1 MPAAYDGDRKGPD
14 PAGKRGACPTWGVS
28 YRFRSVLPKGSGPPG
43 DSAGMTRTPSPGR
56 PVARARKAL
65 LCAALLAVTVQTA
78 AVPAA
83 AHEAARPRGSECART
98 ARPLGGESREV
109 LGITRKAKADLHLKS
124 VEVKVTRGRR
134 EVLTDALGES
144 MTGVPAEPDM
154 HFRAGSVVFSYVGTA
169 LLQLVQEGRVR
180 LDDTVERW
188 LPGLPKAN
196 RITLR
201 MLATN
206 TTGLHDYVTDPAF
219 LAELE
224 AHPFRHWTPQ
234 QLLAYPYSHSFWYE
248 PGTNWSYSHANYLL
262 LIQALEKITGT
273 RIDRFLRERVTGPLG
288 LDNTRNNFT
297 PDIPRRVLHAFTSE
311 RGLYEESTF
320 WNPSW
325 TTAPGAVITT
335 HICDLARSAR
345 AIGSGELISRRS
357 YRTLINPGTVGLGHP
372 TARCPATVCL
382 PQTEAKHFGLGVIVI
397 NGWVLQN
404 PSFSG
409 YAAIQAYLPSKRLA
423 IAVSATKTKDTPDG
437 NMAEVVAQRIAAALA
452 PEAPLAVG

>member
-1 MPAAYDGDRKGPD
+1 
-14 PAGKRGACPTWGVS
+14 
-28 YRFRSVLPKGSGPPG
+28 
-43 DSAGMTRTPSPGR
+43 MTRIPIPTR
-56 PVARARKAL
+56 PRMRARAARRAL
-65 LCAALLAVTVQTA
+65 LCAALLAVTVQATA
-78 AVPAA
+78 TAPAFAGGPGRHA
-83 AHEAARPRGSECART
+83 ASDCVRTEGPLHGEA
-98 ARPLGGESREV
+98 REV
-109 LGITRKAKADLHLKS
+109 LDITRKAKAELHLKS
-124 VEVKVTRGRR
+124 VELKVTRHGR

-144 MTGVPAEPDM
+144 MTGVPARPDM
-154 HFRAGSVVFSYVGTA
+154 HFRAGSVAFSYVGTA
-169 LLQLVQEGRVR
+169 LLQLVEEGKVG

-188 LPGLPKAN
+188 LPTLPKAN

-224 AHPFRHWTPQ
+224 AHPFRQWTPK
-234 QLLAYPYSHSFWYE
+234 QLLAYPYSHPFWYE
-248 PGTNWSYSHANYLL
+248 PGTNWSYSHANYVL

-273 RIDRFLRERVTGPLG
+273 RIDKFLRERVTGPLG

-297 PDIPRRVLHAFTSE
+297 PDIPRPVLHAFTSE

-335 HICDLARSAR
+335 HICDLARSAQ
-345 AIGSGELISRRS
+345 AIGSGELLSHRS
-357 YRTLINPGTVGLGHP
+357 YRTLIDPGTVGLGHA
-372 TARCPATVCL
+372 TATCPATVCL
-382 PQTEAKHFGLGVIVI
+382 KQTEAKHFGLGVIVI

-409 YAAIQAYLPSKRLA
+409 YAAIQAYLPSDGLA
-423 IAVSATKTKDTPDG
+423 IAVDATKTKDTPDG
-437 NMAEVVAQRIAAALA
+437 NMAEVIARRIAAALA
-452 PEAPLAVG
+452 PQTPLAID

>member
-1 MPAAYDGDRKGPD
+1 
-14 PAGKRGACPTWGVS
+14 
-28 YRFRSVLPKGSGPPG
+28 
-43 DSAGMTRTPSPGR
+43 MTRTPSPAR
-56 PVARARKAL
+56 PGARARVRKAL

-78 AVPAA
+78 AVPAFA
-83 AHEAARPRGSECART
+83 QGPGHDRRSDCVRT
-98 ARPLGGESREV
+98 ERPLGGEAAQV
-109 LGITRKAKADLHLKS
+109 LAITRKAKADLRLKS
-124 VEVKVTRGRR
+124 VELKVTRGGH

-144 MTGVPAEPDM
+144 MTGVPARPDM

-188 LPGLPKAN
+188 LPTLPKAN

-224 AHPFRHWTPQ
+224 AHPFRAWTPN

-288 LDNTRNNFT
+288 LHETRNNFT
-297 PDIPRRVLHAFTSE
+297 PNIPRPVLHAFTSE

-335 HICDLARSAR
+335 QVCDLARSAQG
-345 AIGSGELISRRS
+345 IGSGRLLSRRS

-409 YAAIQAYLPSKRLA
+409 YAAIQAYLPSDRLA
-423 IAVSATKTKDTPDG
+423 IAVNATKTKDTPDG
-437 NMAEVVAQRIAAALA
+437 NMAEVVARRIAAALA
-452 PEAPLAVG
+452 PQAPLAVG

>member
-1 MPAAYDGDRKGPD
+1 
-14 PAGKRGACPTWGVS
+14 
-28 YRFRSVLPKGSGPPG
+28 
-43 DSAGMTRTPSPGR
+43 MTRTPSPAR
-56 PVARARKAL
+56 PGARARARTAL
-65 LCAALLAVTVQTA
+65 LCAALLALALQTGA
-78 AVPAA
+78 APAFA
-83 AHEAARPRGSECART
+83 GAPGRSGGGDCVRT
-98 ARPLGGESREV
+98 EGPLGPEAREV
-109 LGITRKAKADLHLKS
+109 LAIARKAKTDLRLKS
-124 VEVKVTRGRR
+124 VELKVTSDGR

-144 MTGVPAEPDM
+144 MTGVPARPDM
-154 HFRAGSVVFSYVGTA
+154 HFRAGSVAFSYVGTA
-169 LLQLVQEGRVR
+169 LLQLVQEGKVR

-224 AHPFRHWTPQ
+224 AHPFRDWTPR

-297 PDIPRRVLHAFTSE
+297 PDIPRPALHAFTSE

-335 HICDLARSAR
+335 HVCDLARSAQ
-345 AIGSGELISRRS
+345 AIGSGELLSHRS
-357 YRTLINPGTVGLGHP
+357 YRTLLDPGTVGLGHP
-372 TARCPATVCL
+372 TAKCPATVCL
-382 PQTEAKHFGLGVIVI
+382 EQTEARHFGLGVIVI

-409 YAAIQAYLPSKRLA
+409 YAAIQAYLPSDRLA
-423 IAVSATKTKDTPDG
+423 IAVNATKTKDTPDG

-452 PEAPLAVG
+452 PRTPLAIG

>member
-1 MPAAYDGDRKGPD
+1 
-14 PAGKRGACPTWGVS
+14 
-28 YRFRSVLPKGSGPPG
+28 
-43 DSAGMTRTPSPGR
+43 MTRTPSPARRGAR
-56 PVARARKAL
+56 SRARKVL

-78 AVPAA
+78 AAPAF
-83 AHEAARPRGSECART
+83 ART
-98 ARPLGGESREV
+98 NARHGSGDCVRTERPLGPEAREV
-109 LGITRKAKADLHLKS
+109 LAIARKAKADLRLKS
-124 VEVKVTRGRR
+124 VELKVTSDGR

-154 HFRAGSVVFSYVGTA
+154 HFRAGSVAFSYVGTA

-224 AHPFRHWTPQ
+224 AHPFRNWTPR

-297 PDIPRRVLHAFTSE
+297 PDIPRPALHAFTSE

-335 HICDLARSAR
+335 HVCDLARSAQ
-345 AIGSGELISRRS
+345 AIGSGELLSQRS
-357 YRTLINPGTVGLGHP
+357 YRTLLNPGTVGLGHP
-372 TARCPATVCL
+372 TAKCPATVCL
-382 PQTEAKHFGLGVIVI
+382 EQTEARHFGLGVIVI

-409 YAAIQAYLPSKRLA
+409 YAAIQAYLPSDRLA
-423 IAVSATKTKDTPDG
+423 IAVNATKTKDTPDG

-452 PEAPLAVG
+452 PETPLAIG

>member
-1 MPAAYDGDRKGPD
+1 
-14 PAGKRGACPTWGVS
+14 
-28 YRFRSVLPKGSGPPG
+28 
-43 DSAGMTRTPSPGR
+43 MTRIFSPAF
-56 PVARARKAL
+56 PVGPGVRARVRRAF
-65 LCAALLAVTVQTA
+65 LCAALLALMFQ
-78 AVPAA
+78 AA
-83 AHEAARPRGSECART
+83 APASARVPGRDGGSDCVRT
-98 ARPLGGESREV
+98 GGALGGEAREV
-109 LGITRKAKADLHLKS
+109 LAIARKAKADLRLKS
-124 VEVKVTRGRR
+124 VELKVTRRGR

-144 MTGVPAEPDM
+144 MTGVPARPDM
-154 HFRAGSVVFSYVGTA
+154 HFRAGSVAFSYVGTA
-169 LLQLVQEGRVR
+169 LLQLVQEGEVS

-188 LPGLPKAN
+188 LPTVPKAN

-201 MLATN
+201 MLASN

-224 AHPFRHWTPQ
+224 AHPFRQWTPQ
-234 QLLAYPYSHSFWYE
+234 QLLAYPYSHPFWYE

-273 RIDRFLRERVTGPLG
+273 RIDRLLRERVTGPLG
-288 LDNTRNNFT
+288 LDDTRNNFT
-297 PDIPRRVLHAFTSE
+297 PDIPRPVLHAFTSE

-335 HICDLARSAR
+335 HICDLARSAQG
-345 AIGSGELISRRS
+345 IGSGELVSRRS
-357 YRTLINPGTVGLGHP
+357 YRTLLDPGTVGLGHP
-372 TARCPATVCL
+372 TATCPATVCL
-382 PQTEAKHFGLGVIVI
+382 EQTEARHFGLGVIVV

-409 YAAIQAYLPSKRLA
+409 YAAIQAYLPSDRLA

-452 PEAPLAVG
+452 PQAPLAIG